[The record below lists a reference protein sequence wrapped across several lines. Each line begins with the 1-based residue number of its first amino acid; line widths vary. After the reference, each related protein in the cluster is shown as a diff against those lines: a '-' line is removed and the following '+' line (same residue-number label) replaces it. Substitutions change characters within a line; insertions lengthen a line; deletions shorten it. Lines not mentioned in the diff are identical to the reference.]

1 MNDEILKELLSEVK
15 SIRSETKSIRS
26 EMNLRFDEVNK
37 RFDSLEEKIDRIEE
51 NTHADIMALLRN
63 IDEKMEDRDSAV
75 QALNKRVFKTESIIE
90 RITKQ

>member
-1 MNDEILKELLSEVK
+1 MNDDILKEILSEMK
-15 SIRSETKSIRS
+15 NIKLG
-26 EMNLRFDEVNK
+26 MNEVNK
-37 RFDSLEEKIDRIEE
+37 RLEGIEQKIDRIEE
-51 NTHADIMALLRN
+51 NTPADIMALLRN